1 MVNGDKSSKLNLTVN
16 QSNGDLAAAS
26 RSNNNILN
34 AVSKAARSGAG
45 KGVSREE
52 VKAESNKYHSYLS
65 APK

>member
-16 QSNGDLAAAS
+16 QSNGNLAAGS

-34 AVSKAARSGAG
+34 SLSNAAKSGGG

-52 VKAESNKYHSYLS
+52 AKAESHKSNSY
-65 APK
+65 